1 MVAKHPNRGFD
12 VFVSYSSKDKLVA
25 DAVVAA
31 HERDGIRC
39 WYAPRDIPP
48 GADWAKSITKAIHE
62 TAMMVLVFS
71 GNSNRSQRVLD
82 EINYAISE
90 AKPIL
95 PFRIEAVE
103 PSGALRLH
111 LSSRHWL
118 DAYDP
123 SWEAHIGSLVRS
135 VRAILAAGPDVER
148 EGDRGAPVRAV
159 PVSAARKRKPLT
171 ALGLGLGAMVVLST
185 IGVILWN
192 VLGEDQPGVI
202 ETQPEETQ
210 TVVASAATPMD
221 EIGEASATEPAPLN
235 AILHGAL
242 VGE

>member
-171 ALGLGLGAMVVLST
+171 ALGLGLGAMVVLCHTLDVGDAAELRSADRT
-185 IGVILWN
+185 SRRGSPPRSDPRMDGDSACSPAFISV
-192 VLGEDQPGVI
+192 PR
-202 ETQPEETQ
+202 P
-210 TVVASAATPMD
+210 VA
-221 EIGEASATEPAPLN
+221 
-235 AILHGAL
+235 
-242 VGE
+242 